1 MKKAEFQAVI
11 NSSVNEYARKAVA
24 DLDAHPERSD
34 LEKIAVLYKSSLIG
48 SVEIVIDALQ
58 KTGVLNFDDLFFGVG
73 KLVQAFSD
81 AIAHRNIGSFFFQK
95 VNKICGFLRGGSDFD
110 FHNVILSARLPA
122 ARQHRCQEKVQA

>member
-24 DLDAHPERSD
+24 DLGAHPERSD

-58 KTGVLNFDDLFFGVG
+58 KTGVLNFDD
-73 KLVQAFSD
+73 
-81 AIAHRNIGSFFFQK
+81 
-95 VNKICGFLRGGSDFD
+95 
-110 FHNVILSARLPA
+110 
-122 ARQHRCQEKVQA
+122 

>member
-24 DLDAHPERSD
+24 DLDAHSERSD

-58 KTGVLNFDDLFFGVG
+58 KTGVLNFDD
-73 KLVQAFSD
+73 
-81 AIAHRNIGSFFFQK
+81 
-95 VNKICGFLRGGSDFD
+95 
-110 FHNVILSARLPA
+110 
-122 ARQHRCQEKVQA
+122 